1 MMKQRILFTVLAA
14 AALATPAM
22 IVPAL
27 FTPAAAQ
34 ASLNIGLS
42 MPGPPVPF
50 FGVAPAPVYAWGGGY
65 GGYGGYGYRHWEGEH
80 RGWERHHWREEHHHF
95 YGHHYR

>member
-1 MMKQRILFTVLAA
+1 MLKQRILFTVLAA

-22 IVPAL
+22 IAPAI

-42 MPGPPVPF
+42 VPGPAVPF
-50 FGVAPAPVYAWGGGY
+50 YRRRSRSGLCVGRRL
-65 GGYGGYGYRHWEGEH
+65 GGYGYRHWEGEH
-80 RGWERHHWREEHHHF
+80 RGWEHRHWREERHH
-95 YGHHYR
+95 GTSTTTVER